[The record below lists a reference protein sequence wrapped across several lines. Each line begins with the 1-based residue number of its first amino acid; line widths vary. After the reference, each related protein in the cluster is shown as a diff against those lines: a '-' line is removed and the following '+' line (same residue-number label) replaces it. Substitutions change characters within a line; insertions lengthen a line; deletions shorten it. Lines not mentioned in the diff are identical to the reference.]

1 MFRLHPSGVTFLLRL
16 SVKNVLRKAW
26 RSLIT
31 AAPVLVGVMM
41 IILGWS
47 LIDGMD
53 NAVIFGQ
60 IKSDSGH
67 FRVMAGGY
75 LETEEQAELDLLI
88 EDPDAATGLLSSV
101 GDVRLHPRLTFS
113 AELSDGRNGLVA
125 RGIGIEPE
133 AYFADF
139 VLPAPETR
147 AFGSDLRPS
156 PSLPEDCPESALSA
170 RSFGQSSGP
179 SSEKAM
185 WMGATLAA
193 DFDVSPG
200 DALTVLVR
208 TRYGSYNAE
217 EYVVCGLIRSQ
228 NPAIDN
234 FAFFIP
240 LAAARELLDAGGAA
254 TEIVGL
260 LPRRSLAVDL
270 PARLGPQLAARGLEI
285 QTWRQR
291 AEPMLRINRM
301 RRKILGVIVGIII
314 LVAATSIMNTVV
326 MAAFERVREI
336 GALRALGMQ
345 IEGVVGL
352 FLGEA
357 LIIGL
362 AGAAAGCAL
371 GVAVVHLLRDG
382 IDFSAAAASGG
393 MAMSLSTVL
402 YFDLSPKQVVVAF
415 AIGLGMTLLAAL
427 YPSIKFS
434 RLPPVEAMRR

>member
-1 MFRLHPSGVTFLLRL
+1 MTFLLRL
-16 SVKNVLRKAW
+16 AVKNVLRKAW
-26 RSLIT
+26 RSLLT
-31 AAPVLVGVMM
+31 AIPVLVGVMM
-41 IILGWS
+41 TILGWG
-47 LIDGMD
+47 LIDGVD

-67 FRVMAGGY
+67 FRLMAEGY
-75 LETEEQAELDLLI
+75 LEIEEEAELDLLI
-88 EDPDAATGLLSSV
+88 EDPGAAAGLLESI
-101 GDVRLHPRLTFS
+101 DDLRLHPRLSFS

-125 RGIGIEPE
+125 RGIGVEPD

-139 VLPAPETR
+139 VLPLEQAVDTEDQS
-147 AFGSDLRPS
+147 G
-156 PSLPEDCPESALSA
+156 PEDWPKSRAERAG
-170 RSFGQSSGP
+170 FGQSSGKEGLGQGSQP
-179 SSEKAM
+179 KAGVPGAM
-185 WMGATLAA
+185 WLGAILAE
-193 DFDVSPG
+193 DFDVAPG
-200 DALTVLVR
+200 DTLTVLVR
-208 TRYGSYNAE
+208 TRHGSYNAE
-217 EYVVCGLIRSQ
+217 EYAVRGLIRSQ

-240 LAAARELLDAGGAA
+240 LAAARELLDSGDAVS
-254 TEIVGL
+254 EIVGL

-270 PARLGPQLAARGLEI
+270 PARLGPELAAQGLEI

-291 AEPMLRINRM
+291 AEPMLRINRL

-336 GALRALGMQ
+336 GALRALGLQ

-362 AGAAAGCAL
+362 VGAAAGCGL
-371 GVAVVHLLRDG
+371 GVAVVHWLRDG
-382 IDFSAAAASGG
+382 LDFSAAAASGG
-393 MAMSLSTVL
+393 MAMSVSTVL
-402 YFDLSPKQVVVAF
+402 YFEHNPGQVAVAF
-415 AIGLGMTLLAAL
+415 AIGLGMTLIAAL

>member
-1 MFRLHPSGVTFLLRL
+1 MFLMRLA
-16 SVKNVLRKAW
+16 VKNVLRKTW
-26 RSLIT
+26 RSLLT
-31 AAPVLVGVMM
+31 AGPVLVGVMM
-41 IILGWS
+41 TILGWS

-67 FRVMAGGY
+67 FRVMAKGY
-75 LETEEQAELDLLI
+75 LETEEQADLDLLV
-88 EDPDAATGLLSSV
+88 EDPDAAAALLAV
-101 GDVRLHPRLTFS
+101 AGEARLHPRLTFS

-125 RGIGIEPE
+125 RGVGVEPE

-139 VLPAPETR
+139 ALPFEQESVGDDDS
-147 AFGSDLRPS
+147 GSIS
-156 PSLPEDCPESALSA
+156 
-170 RSFGQSSGP
+170 
-179 SSEKAM
+179 M
-185 WMGATLAA
+185 WMGATLAKE
-193 DFDVSPG
+193 FDVALG

-208 TRYGSYNAE
+208 TRHGSYNAE
-217 EYVVCGLIRSQ
+217 EVTVRGLIRSQ

-240 LAAARELLDAGGAA
+240 LAAAQELLDADGAA
-254 TEIVGL
+254 TEIVGF

-270 PARLGPQLAARGLEI
+270 PERLGPALAAEGLEI

-291 AEPMLRINRM
+291 AEPMLRINRL

-345 IEGVVGL
+345 IEDVVAL

-362 AGAAAGCAL
+362 AGAAAGSAL
-371 GVAVVHLLRDG
+371 GVAFVHWMRDG

-393 MAMSLSTVL
+393 MGISISTVL
-402 YFDLSPKQVVVAF
+402 YFELNATQVAVAF

-434 RLPPVEAMRR
+434 RLAPVEAMRR